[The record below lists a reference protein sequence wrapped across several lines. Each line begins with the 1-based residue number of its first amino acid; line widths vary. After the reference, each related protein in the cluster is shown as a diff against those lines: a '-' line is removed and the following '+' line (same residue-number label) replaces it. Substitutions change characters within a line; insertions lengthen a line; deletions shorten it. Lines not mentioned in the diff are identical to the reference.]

1 MDTEK
6 IIEVLNRSRRIN
18 LKEREPL
25 PEGEAYIV
33 GASNEHYD
41 VIHYYYGLE
50 YTNHDP
56 EQNTFGG
63 YVVKEGEEPIR
74 SAFGYSKTWWTMNY
88 GYGKICRDW
97 CWVVESFE
105 DGDILAKFLNSLDK
119 NLDIDATILG
129 LKLEIQRLEEKIR
142 DIMAVKVAW

>member
-41 VIHYYYGLE
+41 VIHYYYGLD

-74 SAFGYSKTWWTMNY
+74 SAFRRYIKFMRTGIGKSERGY
-88 GYGKICRDW
+88 RDKM
-97 CWVVESFE
+97 VDALGTDEMVELFCKE
-105 DGDILAKFLNSLDK
+105 VLTYNS
-119 NLDIDATILG
+119 
-129 LKLEIQRLEEKIR
+129 R
-142 DIMAVKVAW
+142 